1 MIVLDASAAID
12 YLVDGGERGEWVAE
26 RIAREAAVAAP
37 HVIDVEV
44 VSGLRR
50 LLSRADVTRRQAETG
65 LTDFA
70 ELRITRYPVTIFL
83 DRIWRLRSVLTPY
96 DAAYVALGEALGS
109 PLLTTDARLARAQG
123 HQAAIVA
130 FGA

>member
-1 MIVLDASAAID
+1 LIVLDASAAID

-26 RIAREAAVAAP
+26 RLAREASLVAP
-37 HVIDVEV
+37 HVIDLEV

-50 LLSRADVTRRQAETG
+50 LLASADVTRRQAENG

-70 ELRITRYPVTIFL
+70 ELNVTRYPVTIFL

-109 PLLTTDARLARAQG
+109 PLLTTDARLARAHG

-130 FGA
+130 FRP

>member
-1 MIVLDASAAID
+1 MIVLDASAAIN

>member
-1 MIVLDASAAID
+1 LIVLDASAAID

-26 RIAREAAVAAP
+26 RIARETAVAAP

-44 VSGLRR
+44 VSALRQ
-50 LLSRADVTRRQAETG
+50 LLSRAEVTRRQAETG
-65 LTDFA
+65 LTEFA
-70 ELRITRYPVTIFL
+70 ELNITRYPVTTFL
-83 DRIWRLRSVLTPY
+83 DRIWRLRTMLTPY

-109 PLLTTDARLARAQG
+109 PLLTTDSRLARAHG

>member
-12 YLVDGGERGEWVAE
+12 YLIDGGERGEWARAAIRRE
-26 RIAREAAVAAP
+26 RSLVAP

-44 VSGLRR
+44 VSGLRQ
-50 LLSRADVTRRQAETG
+50 LLARAEVSRRQAEIG
-65 LTDFA
+65 LSDFA
-70 ELRITRYPVTIFL
+70 GLKLARYPVTILL
-83 DRIWRLRSVLTPY
+83 DRIWRLRTVLTPY

-109 PLLTTDARLARAQG
+109 PLVTTDGRLARAHG

-130 FGA
+130 FHA

>member
-70 ELRITRYPVTIFL
+70 ELNITRYPVTIFL

-109 PLLTTDARLARAQG
+109 PLLTTDSRLARAHG

-130 FGA
+130 FRA